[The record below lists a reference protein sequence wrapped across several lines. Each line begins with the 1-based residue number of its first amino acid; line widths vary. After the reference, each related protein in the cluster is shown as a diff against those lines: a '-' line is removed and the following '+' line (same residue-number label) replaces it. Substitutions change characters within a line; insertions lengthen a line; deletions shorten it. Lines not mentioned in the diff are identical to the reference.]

1 MAINGA
7 VGERTNQASMPS
19 GLMMRST
26 SVAALAGTVSANAR
40 ADAVAIRKLHA
51 RQAIKISSPRAWA
64 TP

>member
-1 MAINGA
+1 
-7 VGERTNQASMPS
+7 MPS
-19 GLMMRST
+19 GLTMRST